1 MKDRA
6 VKQRNI
12 PFRKVALL
20 FMLVTSVP
28 LFLSVGMFDWY
39 TVREQRSTLTDSR
52 RSTLAIYRAQLEDT
66 FQASE
71 IYLADIVANDGDF
84 QRIVYAKSRMEA
96 YSSSYELSK
105 RCSVMLYTY
114 PLIGG
119 FFTYSSPYDCYR
131 ITYRGSYRQEDLMA
145 VRAAVIQAGDS
156 DLAVEKWIPLT
167 FFDRTVF
174 LYLQTLH
181 HTVAAV
187 MVDPTQQVFQGLEPQ
202 DRIFYTDREG
212 EPYTP
217 RYGFETAVPVSEG
230 AGEFR
235 SSDGERY
242 DLTLLPLSTVEGC
255 IFYASPAT
263 GFLEFLG
270 VAQRVLLLFTFL
282 LIACIPCGWL
292 VLRNFLL
299 EPMTRLAKATQE
311 IQKGDTEIRVA
322 EDSDVKEANEIARTV
337 NIMMDTIRQQKIE
350 SYEQQLEL
358 QRAQLQYLQIQIRP
372 HFFLNCLNVIYSLAG
387 EKKLPE
393 LQEVTLA
400 LSDYLR
406 GIFKNSVRLIPL
418 STEISSVESYVRIHQ
433 LGAGL
438 PPELEVEIGP
448 DAVRIPV
455 PPISILTFVEN
466 SIKHSRRLDAP
477 LRIHIA
483 AQRLCTED
491 GSYLNVTIRDNGGG
505 FSQDVLREL
514 NYPKDQ
520 LYSEQHIG
528 IANIRYR
535 LKFLYEGRA
544 SLSFRNL
551 TDGACIELFLP
562 IDETTE
568 GGGQDD
574 GPAG

>member
-1 MKDRA
+1 MKDRT

-28 LFLSVGMFDWY
+28 LFLSVGMFNWH

-71 IYLADIVANDGDF
+71 IYLADIVANDRDF
-84 QRIVYAKSRMEA
+84 QRTVYARSRTEA
-96 YSSSYELSK
+96 YVFSYELSK
-105 RCSVMLYTY
+105 RCSAMLYTY

-131 ITYRGSYRQEDLMA
+131 ITYTGSYRQEDLAA
-145 VRAAVIQAGDS
+145 VRSAVIKAGDS
-156 DLAVEKWIPLT
+156 DLAVEKWIPLP

-174 LYLQTLH
+174 LYTQTFH

-187 MVDPTQQVFQGLEPQ
+187 MVDPTQQEFPGLEPQ
-202 DRIFYTDREG
+202 DKIFYTDREG
-212 EPYTP
+212 APYTP
-217 RYGFETAVPVSEG
+217 GYGFETAVPVSGG
-230 AGEFR
+230 AGEFT
-235 SSDGERY
+235 SPNGDRY

-255 IFYASPAT
+255 IFYASPAAD
-263 GFLEFLG
+263 FLEFLG

-322 EDSDVKEANEIARTV
+322 EDSAIKEANEIARTV

-406 GIFKNSVRLIPL
+406 SIFKNSVRLIPL

-438 PPELEVEIGP
+438 PPELAVKIGP
-448 DAVRIPV
+448 DAAQIPV

-466 SIKHSRRLDAP
+466 SIKHSKRLDAP

-505 FSQDVLREL
+505 FSQAVLRKL
-514 NYPKDQ
+514 NYPKDR
-520 LYSEQHIG
+520 LYSERHIG

-535 LKFLYEGRA
+535 LNFLYEGRA